1 MTDRNRRF
9 ENKVVVITGA
19 GKGLGRAAAF
29 GFAREGGAVVIGD

>member
-19 GKGLGRAAAF
+19 GSGIGRAAALA
-29 GFAREGGAVVIGD
+29 FAP